1 MTKYTLIA
9 GATGGIGCE
18 LVREY
23 AERGY
28 VVFAL
33 APESELWQL
42 NPIKLRFAAVHTFAT
57 DIQDADS
64 IVEAYNQVRELTTR
78 LDVLFLNAGVCLG
91 GTPGVEFTDVDLR
104 QSYETNVY
112 GPMYVVRQF
121 IDYVITAKG
130 QIVFQSLV
138 GSRIPIQWCL
148 IYGATS
154 AAIDQYAWGLHSELE
169 PLGVKVHSLITG
181 GVNTGFADPVEVS
194 TLPTHSRYNVQGM
207 IQSIR
212 DVLNMA
218 RVGTMEPEV
227 YARRL
232 LDQVSRRPHLFNIYE
247 GTYLYRLH
255 LLGRYFPVWITEWI
269 VAAHFQATRVYK
281 NLRSHYGSR

>member
-1 MTKYTLIA
+1 MTKYSLIA

-42 NPIKLRFAAVHTFAT
+42 NPIKQQYSTVHTFAT
-57 DIQDADS
+57 DIRDADK
-64 IVEAYNQVRELTTR
+64 VAEAYHGVREMTNR

-91 GTPGVEFTDVDLR
+91 GVPGVEFTDIDLR

-138 GSRIPIQWCL
+138 GSRVPLQWCL

-154 AAIDQYAWGLHSELE
+154 AAIEQYAWGLHSELE

-181 GVNTGFADPVEVS
+181 GVNTGLADPVEVS
-194 TLPTHSRYNVQGM
+194 TLASNSHYNVQGM

-212 DVLNMA
+212 DVLNMT

-227 YARRL
+227 YAKRVINQL
-232 LDQVSRRPHLFNIYE
+232 SRRPHRFDIYE

-255 LLGRYFPVWITEWI
+255 LLGRYFPVWFTEWVI
-269 VAAHFQATRVYK
+269 AAHFQATRVYK
-281 NLRSHYGSR
+281 NLRSQYGNR